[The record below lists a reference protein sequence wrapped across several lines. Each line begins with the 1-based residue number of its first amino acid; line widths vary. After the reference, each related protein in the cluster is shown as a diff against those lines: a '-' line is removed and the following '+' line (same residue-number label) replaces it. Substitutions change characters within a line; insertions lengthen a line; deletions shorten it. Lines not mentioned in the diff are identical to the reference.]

1 MKKLIR
7 MLSTIL
13 ASVFLLCSVVGCA
26 FDRTPKLPKLNEP
39 TVTIDADG
47 VATWNSVENA
57 LYYIYVIDEGEENL
71 TIECS
76 VQLVSNQSI
85 KVKAVSGIEDYAD
98 SDFSNY
104 KTYIKNTVQKI
115 KLATPQVT
123 VSEDGVATWNEIA
136 NAEYYVYMLNGL
148 AEVSTTQRSV
158 TLANGQTFK
167 VKAVSD
173 DDDYSDSDYSQ
184 LKTYVNGSVVTKLN
198 APQVS
203 VDADGI
209 ATWNSITG
217 AQYYVYVIDNGAE
230 INTSTRSVTLTN
242 GQSIKVKSCSDAD
255 NYENSEYSL
264 SVTYTDNKPIG
275 GHTHAD
281 ANSDKLCDICG
292 KSVMAELSFLAVNDL
307 HGKFIDTDSQPGV
320 DEFTTYLKN
329 LYADKTR
336 EEVLLSSGDMWQ
348 GTVESSTN
356 KGKLMTEWMNEVGF
370 VSMTLGNHEYD
381 WGSAV
386 LTPNSKLAEFPF
398 LAINITYNGKK
409 VDYCQPSTVVEKG
422 GIKIGIIGAIGDCLS
437 SISGDFKTGLSFA
450 TGDALTSLV
459 KTEADRLRN
468 SEGCE
473 FIVYSIHEGYGSET
487 TSISDY
493 YDESLSDGYVDL
505 VFEGHTH
512 QNYIKKD
519 DYGVY
524 HLQGGGE
531 NKYVSQADVSYNT
544 VTKQYTVTPRTL
556 AQNVYANSSL
566 KDDPVVQ
573 QIFNKYFPDGNP
585 YTTVLGNIKSQKSS
599 DAIYDDV
606 SRLYY
611 EKGVELWGSEYNIVL
626 GGGFLRLRSPYKVS
640 AGNVTYA
647 SLFSILPFDN
657 DIVLGRIQGTY
668 LKSKFLE
675 TSNADYHIYS
685 TISSSNVSNNSYYY
699 IIVDSYTSTFTSN
712 RITEVKR
719 WNSEKYARDLLAD
732 YVKTGGWA

>member
-1 MKKLIR
+1 MKKLFRIT
-7 MLSTIL
+7 SVFL
-13 ASVFLLCSVVGCA
+13 AFVFLLCSVVGCA
-26 FDRTPKLPKLNEP
+26 VDRALQLPMLDTP
-39 TVTIDADG
+39 TVTIDSNG
-47 VATWNSVENA
+47 VATWDSVDNA
-57 LYYIYVIDEGEENL
+57 IYYIYVIDEGDENL
-71 TIECS
+71 TDECS
-76 VQLVSNQSI
+76 VRISNNESI
-85 KVKAVSGIEDYAD
+85 KVKAVSGSDDYAD
-98 SDFSNY
+98 SDFSKY
-104 KTYIKNTVQKI
+104 ETYIQTTVQKI
-115 KLATPQVT
+115 KLATPNVI
-123 VSEDGVATWNEIA
+123 VDSDGVATWNAID
-136 NAEYYVYMLNGL
+136 NAQYYVYILNGI
-148 AEVSTTQRSV
+148 AEVSTTQRTV

-184 LKTYVNGSVVTKLN
+184 LKTYVNGTVQTKLS
-198 APQVS
+198 APQVTIDNNG
-203 VDADGI
+203 V
-209 ATWNSITG
+209 ATWDSILG
-217 AQYYVYVIDNGAE
+217 AQYYVYIIDDGAE
-230 INTSTRSVTLTN
+230 TRTTERSVTLTD
-242 GQSIKVKSCSDAD
+242 GQTITVKAGSAVA
-255 NYENSEYSL
+255 NYTDSNYSQPI
-264 SVTYTDNKPIG
+264 TYTDNRPTD
-275 GHTHAD
+275 HTHTD
-281 ANSDKLCDICG
+281 ANSDKICDDCG
-292 KSVMAELSFLAVNDL
+292 KSVVTELSFLAVNDL
-307 HGKFIDTDSQPGV
+307 HGKFIDTESQPGV

-329 LYADKTR
+329 LYADTAR

-398 LAINITYNGKK
+398 LAINITYNGIK
-409 VDYCQPSTVVEKG
+409 VDYCQPSTIVEKG

-437 SISGDFKTGLSFA
+437 SISGDFKAGLSFA
-450 TGDALTSLV
+450 TGDALTKLV
-459 KTEADRLRN
+459 KEEANRLRN
-468 SEGCE
+468 SEDCD

-493 YDESLSDGYVDL
+493 YDISLSNGYVDL

-531 NKYVSQADVSYNT
+531 NSGVSQADVSYNT
-544 VTKQYTVTPRTL
+544 VTKKYTVTPRTL
-556 AQNVYANSSL
+556 GQSTYANSSL
-566 KDDPVVQ
+566 KDDPVVEQ
-573 QIFNKYFPDGNP
+573 LFNKYFPDGNP

-599 DAIYDDV
+599 AAIYNDV
-606 SRLYY
+606 ARLYY
-611 EKGVELWGSEYNIVL
+611 QKGVELWGSEYNIVL

-675 TSNADYHIYS
+675 TSNTDYHIYS
-685 TISSSNVSNNSYYY
+685 TISEVSNYSYYY
-699 IIVDSYTSTFTSN
+699 IIVDSYTSSYASN
-712 RITEVKR
+712 KITEVKR
-719 WNSEKYARDLLAD
+719 WESEKYARDLLAD
-732 YVKTGGWA
+732 YVKAGGWA